1 MKRIIILG
9 SIICCNVL
17 LTYTRGQSTGSE
29 YLVRTNNIALS
40 FSSMNLTDSYLSPLP
55 YSGKGIK
62 LSTENRRIFSMNT
75 PNLSMMNRGKVE
87 IGWAKNQIKNAEIR
101 HVGVDI
107 GWGMHYHFRPVRN
120 LQILTGGIWNID
132 FAQNKKNPT
141 TESDSSNPVNFD
153 FSTNINLSAIVI
165 YDIPTPKRTLRL
177 QAAFDSPGI
186 GVMFVPGLGFI
197 RHRSALKTLGDYIYF
212 SSFHNKLALRQ
223 NYSIEIPFKNS
234 TWRFGL
240 SAENKKWGVNSMIFK
255 KNDFSVFFSYT
266 RNLFRFTQKHPAP
279 SNFIIY

>member
-29 YLVRTNNIALS
+29 YLIRTNNIALS
-40 FSSMNLTDSYLSPLP
+40 FSSMHLTDSYLSPLP
-55 YSGKGIK
+55 YSGTGIK
-62 LSTENRRIFSMNT
+62 LSTENRRIFSINT

-87 IGWAKNQIKNAEIR
+87 MGWTKNQTKSAAIR
-101 HVGVDI
+101 YIGIDI
-107 GWGMHYHFRPVRN
+107 GWGMHYHFHPVRN
-120 LQILTGGIWNID
+120 LQILTGGIWDIN
-132 FAQNKKNPT
+132 FAHKKSSRNDNNPT
-141 TESDSSNPVNFD
+141 NID

-186 GVMFVPGLGFI
+186 GVMFVPGPGVLYQPSI
-197 RHRSALKTLGDYIYF
+197 IKTLGDYIYF

-234 TWRFGL
+234 TWRFGF
-240 SAENKKWGVNSMIFK
+240 SAENKKWGVNPMIFK

-266 RNLFRFTQKHPAP
+266 RSLFRFTQKHPAP
-279 SNFIIY
+279 SNFITY